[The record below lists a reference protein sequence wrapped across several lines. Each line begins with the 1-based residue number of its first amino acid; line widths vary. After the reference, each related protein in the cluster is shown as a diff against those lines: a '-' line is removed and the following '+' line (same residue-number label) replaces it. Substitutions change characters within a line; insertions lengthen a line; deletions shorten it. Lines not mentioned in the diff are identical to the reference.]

1 MAVYEFSKHIDELVA
16 WSARFE
22 ASDRA
27 NVPADEERR
36 ALRASSFPL
45 AFFFSNLVLLDDN
58 ADSLWPCCFLVYSQ
72 A

>member
-1 MAVYEFSKHIDELVA
+1 MYEFSKHIDELVA

-36 ALRASSFPL
+36 VLRASSFSL
-45 AFFFSNLVLLDDN
+45 TFFFSDLVLLLGDN
-58 ADSLWPCCFLVYSQ
+58 ADSLWPCRFMVVSQ

>member
-1 MAVYEFSKHIDELVA
+1 MYEFSKHIDELVA

-36 ALRASSFPL
+36 ALRAVPFPL
-45 AFFFSNLVLLDDN
+45 TSNLVLLLDDN
-58 ADSLWPCCFLVYSQ
+58 ADSLWPYCFLVVSQ